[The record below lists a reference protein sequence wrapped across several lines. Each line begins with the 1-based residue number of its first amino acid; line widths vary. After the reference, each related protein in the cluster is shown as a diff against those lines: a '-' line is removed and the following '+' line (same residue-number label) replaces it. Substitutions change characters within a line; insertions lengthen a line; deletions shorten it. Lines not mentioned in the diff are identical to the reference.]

1 MQVVYLR
8 IVQCL
13 LLASLFLVGCTNSN
27 AEMSKCENKMLVRI
41 AEIEVNEGYL
51 EEYLAA
57 AHNVGTKRLVATEP
71 LAPEAMPLIFK
82 KY

>member
-1 MQVVYLR
+1 MQVVYMR

-13 LLASLFLVGCTNSN
+13 LLASLFLVGCTKPN

-41 AEIEVNEGYL
+41 AEIEVNEEYL

-57 AHNVGTKRLVATEP
+57 AHHVGAKSVVSKDGVL
-71 LAPEAMPLIFK
+71 
-82 KY
+82 